1 MDLIPLADTD
11 LRVHPLNL
19 GGNPFGWGADREQ
32 SFAVLDAYA
41 AAGGNFIDTADMY
54 SCWVEGNSGG
64 ESESIIGAWMAER
77 GNRDDMVIATKVGM
91 LEGRATL
98 DPANIRACVEDSL
111 RRLRTDRIDLYY
123 AHQDDPDAD
132 QTAVA
137 ETFDALVREGKVRHL
152 GASNFSLDRLRSAQE
167 IARANGLAE
176 YRVIQNRFNLV
187 SRDDYRREYEE
198 HLRADRMA
206 LLPFASL
213 AGGFLTGKHIPGA
226 KVDSVR
232 GGAVAKYVDDQQA
245 VDALGV
251 LQSVACDHVT
261 KTTAVALAWLL
272 AHDTIPSVIASA
284 RVPEQ
289 LGDLL
294 AGADLTLSPEEIA
307 RLDAAWPDAGRAAAP
322 REQKDGAR

>member
-1 MDLIPLADTD
+1 MTLIPLADTD

-54 SCWVEGNSGG
+54 SCWVDGNSGG
-64 ESESIIGAWMAER
+64 ESEEIIGDWMAER

-91 LEGRATL
+91 LEGRASL
-98 DPANIRACVEDSL
+98 DPANIRTCVEDSL

-167 IARANGLAE
+167 IARAHGLAE

-187 SRDDYRREYEE
+187 SRDDYPRDYEE
-198 HLRADRMA
+198 HLRSEGMA
-206 LLPFASL
+206 LLPFAAL

-232 GGAVAKYVDDQQA
+232 GSAVKRFVDDQQA

-251 LQSVACDHVT
+251 LQSIACDHVT

-289 LGDLL
+289 LADLF
-294 AGADLTLSPEEIA
+294 AGVGLTLSGEEVD
-307 RLDAAWPDAGRAAAP
+307 RLDAAWPDAGRAGASMGAT
-322 REQKDGAR
+322 EGAR

>member
-1 MDLIPLADTD
+1 MTLIPLADTD

-32 SFAVLDAYA
+32 SFAVLDAYV

-54 SCWVEGNSGG
+54 SCWVDGNSGG
-64 ESESIIGAWMAER
+64 ESEEIIGDWMAER
-77 GNRDDMVIATKVGM
+77 GNRDDIVVATKVGM

-98 DPANIRACVEDSL
+98 DPDNIRTCVEDSL

-137 ETFDALVREGKVRHL
+137 EIFDALVREGKVRVL
-152 GASNFSLDRLRSAQE
+152 GASNFSLDRLRSARA
-167 IARANGLAE
+167 IAREHGLVE

-187 SRDDYRREYEE
+187 SRDDYPHDYEE
-198 HLRADRMA
+198 YIRSEGMA
-206 LLPFASL
+206 LLPFAAL
-213 AGGFLTGKHIPGA
+213 AGGFLTGKHIRGA

-232 GGAVAKYVDDQQA
+232 GGAVAKYLDDPQA
-245 VDALGV
+245 VEALGV
-251 LQSVACDHVT
+251 LQSIACDHVT

-284 RVPEQ
+284 RISEQ

-294 AGADLTLSPEEIA
+294 AGVELTLSPEEIA
-307 RLDAAWPDAGRAAAP
+307 ALDAAWPDAGRA
-322 REQKDGAR
+322 GASRGTKEDAR

>member
-1 MDLIPLADTD
+1 MTLIPLADTD

-54 SCWVEGNSGG
+54 SCWVDGNSGG
-64 ESESIIGAWMAER
+64 ESEEIIGDWMAER

-91 LEGRATL
+91 LEGRASL
-98 DPANIRACVEDSL
+98 DPANIRTCVEDSL

-167 IARANGLAE
+167 IARAHGLAE

-187 SRDDYRREYEE
+187 SRDDYPRDYEE
-198 HLRADRMA
+198 HLRSEGMA
-206 LLPFASL
+206 LLPFAAL

-232 GGAVAKYVDDQQA
+232 GSAVKRFVDDQQA

-251 LQSVACDHVT
+251 LQSIACDHVT

-289 LGDLL
+289 LADLF
-294 AGADLTLSPEEIA
+294 AGVDLTLSGEEVD
-307 RLDAAWPDAGRAAAP
+307 RLDAAWPDAGRAGASMGAT
-322 REQKDGAR
+322 EGAR

>member
-1 MDLIPLADTD
+1 MTLIPLADTD

-54 SCWVEGNSGG
+54 SCWVDGNSGG
-64 ESESIIGAWMAER
+64 ESEEIIGDWMAER

-91 LEGRATL
+91 LEGRASL
-98 DPANIRACVEDSL
+98 DPANIRTCVEDSL

-167 IARANGLAE
+167 IARAHGLAE

-187 SRDDYRREYEE
+187 SRDDYPRYYEE
-198 HLRADRMA
+198 HLRSEGMA
-206 LLPFASL
+206 LLPFAAL

-232 GGAVAKYVDDQQA
+232 GSAVKRFVDDQQA

-251 LQSVACDHVT
+251 LQSIACDHVT

-289 LGDLL
+289 LADLF
-294 AGADLTLSPEEIA
+294 AGVDLTLSGEEVD
-307 RLDAAWPDAGRAAAP
+307 RLDAAWPDAGRAGASMGAT
-322 REQKDGAR
+322 EGAR